1 MQIIRIIFSV
11 KGVGESLVSQ
21 SRKKFLHCHFP
32 HCPMWFRMA
41 SKSIRPPIVELEKGN
56 MIVV

>member
-1 MQIIRIIFSV
+1 M
-11 KGVGESLVSQ
+11 SQ
-21 SRKKFLHCHFP
+21 RRKKFLHCHFP

-56 MIVV
+56 IVSVLKPSSGPAD